1 MIKFQDN
8 NNKTLHKKHHFLMQ
22 GSILAVSGIIVRIIG
37 LFYRIPMINI
47 IGNKGN
53 GYYTS
58 AYSVYSLFLIL
69 SSYSFP
75 ISISKVVSERL
86 AVGRYKDVK
95 NVIKASLIIALFVG
109 LIMFLIMFYGA
120 EFISNIYR
128 KPLLK
133 FALRALA
140 PTLFIMSFLGV
151 FRGLFQGMGN
161 MIPTAISQI
170 FEQIANA
177 ITSILFAYILF
188 NRGVIANMIYES
200 TEYSYAFGARG
211 GAIGTGIGAFTAL
224 AFLFF
229 VFLSLMSKYKMLL
242 NNNNYYEPE
251 SRNRI
256 FKVLYHTMI
265 PIIVSGTI
273 YNLTSVLDDLIF
285 SNVLTIMKSELNI
298 VVLWGVFGNYHLLFN
313 IPVAV
318 ANSLTSSIIPSI
330 STSVEKNEV
339 REVVLKVKYSIKYTM
354 LIVTPAFVGLII
366 LADPICRVLFK
377 ENLDILINMLRA
389 GSIAVVF
396 FSLSTVTIGIL
407 QGLGHYTKPLKNT
420 LIALLVHII
429 ACLIFLI
436 PLRQNIYGIVFGMIV
451 FAMVLFILNQR
462 DLNRIVRYRNSSFQR
477 RYILTF
483 TLMFLSAALMGIT
496 TYFVNRFLL
505 KYVLTSGSY
514 FSMLLRL
521 LICII
526 IAIFV
531 YCFFIIMLGVVRK
544 RDSDYIPFISRF
556 EFLLRG

>member
-1 MIKFQDN
+1 MNQFQN
-8 NNKTLHKKHHFLMQ
+8 NSITTHRKHQFLMQ
-22 GSILAVSGIIVRIIG
+22 GSILAFSGIIVRIIG

-75 ISISKVVSERL
+75 ISISKIVSERL

-95 NVIKASLIIALFVG
+95 NVIKASFIIALFVG
-109 LIMFLIMFYGA
+109 LIMFAIMFFGA
-120 EFISNIYR
+120 ELISNIYR

-161 MIPTAISQI
+161 MIPTAMSQI

-177 ITSILFAYILF
+177 VTSILFAYILF

-211 GAIGTGIGAFTAL
+211 GAIGTGIGAFVAL
-224 AFLFF
+224 SFLFF
-229 VFLSLMSKYKMLL
+229 MFLSLISKYKMLL

-251 SRNRI
+251 SRNKI
-256 FKVLYHTMI
+256 YKVLYHTMI

-273 YNLTSVLDDLIF
+273 YNLTTVLDDLIF

-339 REVVLKVKYSIKYTM
+339 KEVVLKVKYSIKYTM
-354 LIVTPAFVGLII
+354 LIVAPAFVGLII

-377 ENLDILINMLRA
+377 ENLDILIKMLRA

-407 QGLGHYTKPLKNT
+407 QGLGYYTKPLKNT
-420 LIALLVHII
+420 LIALGIHII
-429 ACLIFLI
+429 ACFILLI
-436 PLRQNIYGIVFGMIV
+436 PLNQNIYGIIYGMII
-451 FAMVLFILNQR
+451 FALVLFILNQR
-462 DLNRIVRYRNSSFQR
+462 DLNKIVRYRNTSFQK
-477 RYILTF
+477 RYVLTF
-483 TLMFLSAALMGIT
+483 SLMFLSAALMGLA
-496 TYFVNRFLL
+496 TYFVNKLL
-505 KYVLTSGSY
+505 ANYVLTSGS
-514 FSMLLRL
+514 FMSTLIRL
-521 LICII
+521 IICMVV
-526 IAIFV
+526 AILV
-531 YCFFIIMLGVVRK
+531 YSFFIIMLGVVRK
-544 RDSDYIPFISRF
+544 RDADYIPFISKF
-556 EFLLRG
+556 MFLLRG